1 MSEFLAKRITMRFIR
16 KFQIKR
22 RGLGFVLPR
31 YRGYCNYGIDKSD
44 DHGAWNCVTEFF
56 WICCFLTVFHEYS
69 GLLRRISRKNQSAV
83 LLCFDTVLSA
93 FIWNDEG
100 AVISSGDCAEHSH
113 YNRGSNG
120 VYTFCEVCAGRKSE
134 QENP

>member
-1 MSEFLAKRITMRFIR
+1 MKKEGEADVSEFLAKRITMRFIR
-16 KFQIKR
+16 KFQIKEEDWD
-22 RGLGFVLPR
+22 
-31 YRGYCNYGIDKSD
+31 YGIDKSD

-69 GLLRRISRKNQSAV
+69 GLLRRISCKNQSAV
-83 LLCFDTVLSA
+83 LFCFDIVLSA
-93 FIWNDEG
+93 FVWNDEG
-100 AVISSGDCAEHSH
+100 TAVSSGNCAEHSH